1 MFVGTDKNGGTNN
14 SDPCTDSATALSTIW
29 FWRSD
34 GVNGIPMWIFF
45 GGWTISIMRLGAD
58 ISGESSMPGS
68 WEMDRILTQEASHEN
83 TEI

>member
-1 MFVGTDKNGGTNN
+1 
-14 SDPCTDSATALSTIW
+14 
-29 FWRSD
+29 
-34 GVNGIPMWIFF
+34 
-45 GGWTISIMRLGAD
+45 MRLGAD